1 MTELNLN
8 ITQKMKTKIN
18 NNIPIESIAKNN
30 PPKDEKNIKKQEKQ
44 EINVKDKATKEK
56 SQEIRIK
63 MQNLV
68 KALTKDE
75 IQELKHISLD
85 NAL

>member
-1 MTELNLN
+1 
-8 ITQKMKTKIN
+8 MKTKIN

-75 IQELKHISLD
+75 IQELKHILLD

>member
-1 MTELNLN
+1 
-8 ITQKMKTKIN
+8 MKTKIN